1 MKAVALAIS
10 RRLSANR
17 RRCYSRR
24 LLWIFNGANN
34 RLVQAE
40 QSRQS
45 VTLKAAEK
53 VNVRIQ
59 WDANGFQMS
68 QRGGH
73 LASFSLQCQP
83 SPIIKRH
90 LQLHFL
96 PARAAADELHHRLP
110 AQRTELKPAT
120 AKGSRTPQGA
130 VLRRHWTP
138 APDPFVQQNI
148 DVNGDLRGQH
158 QIALRHVDHRT
169 PHIAF

>member
-1 MKAVALAIS
+1 MGSFRGDEGLGSRGAL
-10 RRLSANR
+10 
-17 RRCYSRR
+17 
-24 LLWIFNGANN
+24 
-34 RLVQAE
+34 
-40 QSRQS
+40 
-45 VTLKAAEK
+45 TLYALKLTRAEK
-53 VNVRIQ
+53 
-59 WDANGFQMS
+59 AKGNGVGKKTS
-68 QRGGH
+68 WNPGR
-73 LASFSLQCQP
+73 P
-83 SPIIKRH
+83 SEIEQIVD
-90 LQLHFL
+90 LHFL